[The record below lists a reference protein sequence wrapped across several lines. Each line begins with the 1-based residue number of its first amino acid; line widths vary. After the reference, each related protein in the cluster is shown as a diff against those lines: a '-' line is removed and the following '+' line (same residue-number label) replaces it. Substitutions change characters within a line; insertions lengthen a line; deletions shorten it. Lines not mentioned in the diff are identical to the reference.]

1 MLIILFPAAF
11 LVFKKKRKKYVIA
24 SVRFIY
30 FENELQ
36 SLYDLCEKV
45 LVGMTFSMGD
55 WLVETSCIIAS
66 IGSGYKAKFESWR
79 RFFFVYLDLL

>member
-1 MLIILFPAAF
+1 M
-11 LVFKKKRKKYVIA
+11 YVIA

-45 LVGMTFSMGD
+45 LVGMIFFMGD

-66 IGSGYKAKFESWR
+66 ISSGYKAKFKSWR
-79 RFFFVYLDLL
+79 RFFCVFEPLIMISFHCLFLHICS